1 MSICCLG
8 WFSNHDGGSF
18 EPLTE
23 RSSQFR
29 EDITEAFN
37 PALAMELALAL
48 LRGCSYFGLMYVSL
62 PEPFLVAEFFFTSCL
77 LLNIALLIGV
87 RVRLRGCVKSRVVA
101 AAKMIVVEI
110 QPTLHQLK
118 VFVSL
123 LRLTA
128 IL

>member
-62 PEPFLVAEFFFTSCL
+62 PESFLVAEFFTSCL
-77 LLNIALLIGV
+77 LLNITLLIGV

-110 QPTLHQLK
+110 QTTLNQLK

-123 LRLTA
+123 RLTA

>member
-62 PEPFLVAEFFFTSCL
+62 PEPFLVAEFFNSCL
-77 LLNIALLIGV
+77 LLNITLLVGV
-87 RVRLRGCVKSRVVA
+87 RVGLRGCVKSRVVA

-110 QPTLHQLK
+110 QTTLHQLK

-123 LRLTA
+123 RLAA